1 MSNIKVYSDL
11 ELTSSLSFS
20 KNYTDFP
27 IDPSPRTIIVK
38 DGVAYIY
45 SELVNSSGFF
55 SWQPIS
61 NKQASFL
68 HTQGV
73 ASTIWTVTHN
83 FNSNDFAYFVY
94 DANHR
99 LVVANIEIVDL
110 NTVRILLSEAMTG
123 TVVLFSLQYISAT
136 TAVTQELKLG
146 NIVLT
151 DTSNQLTVDGNQVAL
166 KSYVDSQL
174 ATFTP
179 ISSYNDLS
187 NKPTLFSGS
196 YTDLLDKPVMF
207 SGSYTDLSNKPTL
220 FSGSYTDL
228 LDKPII
234 PSKTSDLTND
244 SQFQRLSD
252 VTTAIENVV
261 GAAPAALDTLVEI
274 ATQLANDESAAAA
287 LVTVVSTK
295 ASSADVNTALELK
308 ANSSSLAT
316 VATSG
321 SYNDLTNKPIQYTLP
336 TATTSVLGGVKVD
349 GTSIMITDGV
359 ISSAG
364 GVPSTITS
372 GSNALAAST
381 TCMTLSNGYNTTV
394 GDSVV
399 KNYILYGT
407 TTSNIET
414 EIFLVG
420 GSRIPV
426 NNNTTVFYTIDVVG
440 RRTDVSN
447 EHIGTMVKGIA
458 ANNAGSTY
466 DVGSLYEVIVARS
479 TLDLLVD
486 ARVNSSTNTLNIYVT
501 GGQSKTI
508 KWVAHVQIIEVSQ

>member
-179 ISSYNDLS
+179 ISSYN
-187 NKPTLFSGS
+187 
-196 YTDLLDKPVMF
+196 
-207 SGSYTDLSNKPTL
+207 DLSNKPTL

>member
-1 MSNIKVYSDL
+1 
-11 ELTSSLSFS
+11 
-20 KNYTDFP
+20 
-27 IDPSPRTIIVK
+27 
-38 DGVAYIY
+38 
-45 SELVNSSGFF
+45 
-55 SWQPIS
+55 
-61 NKQASFL
+61 
-68 HTQGV
+68 
-73 ASTIWTVTHN
+73 
-83 FNSNDFAYFVY
+83 
-94 DANHR
+94 
-99 LVVANIEIVDL
+99 
-110 NTVRILLSEAMTG
+110 
-123 TVVLFSLQYISAT
+123 
-136 TAVTQELKLG
+136 
-146 NIVLT
+146 
-151 DTSNQLTVDGNQVAL
+151 
-166 KSYVDSQL
+166 
-174 ATFTP
+174 
-179 ISSYNDLS
+179 
-187 NKPTLFSGS
+187 
-196 YTDLLDKPVMF
+196 MF

-458 ANNAGSTY
+458 ANHAGSTY